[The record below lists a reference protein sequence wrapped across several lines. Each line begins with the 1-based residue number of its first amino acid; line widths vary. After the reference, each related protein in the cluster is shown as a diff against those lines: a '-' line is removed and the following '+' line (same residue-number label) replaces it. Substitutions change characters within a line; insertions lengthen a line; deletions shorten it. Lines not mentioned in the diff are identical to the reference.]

1 MSIKWQEIF
10 AYETFRKHFKNE
22 ISLRKPEA
30 TSLARSSAFNSHT
43 VGLTFNNYK
52 KALGQCPSDLQ
63 AVYIWNMD
71 ETGLSIVH
79 VPPKILAPTGL
90 KEVGSVTSAERD
102 ITATMIAAC
111 NAGGG
116 FIPPMLILFPRVN
129 FKEFMIHGAPEGTVG
144 AANPSGWS
152 NETTFL
158 MFMEHFI
165 KFARPSKER
174 PVIVLMDNHESHISV
189 PVIRL
194 AKENG
199 VILVTLHPHTS
210 NKMQPL
216 DKSVFGPFKIFF
228 NQVANEKLMTPG
240 QVGKPL
246 TMFDIAGIVAKAF
259 PLAFTPM
266 NFSNGFKAT
275 GFHPLNENIFSEVDF
290 MPSEVTNRP
299 PPQDTSAQAD
309 HPLSEE
315 SSAQADSLT
324 TNLITGHQEG
334 SETSVPSYCLL
345 QKESSK
351 QADTVPIAGSS
362 SATVITPKMIRPH
375 PKAATRKASQK
386 GKQKVKSRILTDTPG
401 KTEIERLKS
410 SKKVTVLEVELRS

>member
-1 MSIKWQEIF
+1 
-10 AYETFRKHFKNE
+10 
-22 ISLRKPEA
+22 
-30 TSLARSSAFNSHT
+30 
-43 VGLTFNNYK
+43 
-52 KALGQCPSDLQ
+52 
-63 AVYIWNMD
+63 
-71 ETGLSIVH
+71 
-79 VPPKILAPTGL
+79 
-90 KEVGSVTSAERD
+90 
-102 ITATMIAAC
+102 
-111 NAGGG
+111 
-116 FIPPMLILFPRVN
+116 
-129 FKEFMIHGAPEGTVG
+129 
-144 AANPSGWS
+144 
-152 NETTFL
+152 

-174 PVIVLMDNHESHISV
+174 PGIVLMNNHESHISV

-351 QADTVPIAGSS
+351 QAEIESSDTVPIAGSS
-362 SATVITPKMIRPH
+362 SATVITPKMIRQH
-375 PKAATRKASQK
+375 PKQHH
-386 GKQKVKSRILTDTPG
+386 
-401 KTEIERLKS
+401 ERLH
-410 SKKVTVLEVELRS
+410 KKIDTKANPEY